1 MNRNIS
7 NLLRVLIAI
16 SFLFGW
22 AGVSVTQVQSQSDI
36 GIKDFSYGTSA
47 SAPTG
52 QKPQS
57 KLWYQDGIWW
67 GVLYTKT
74 ASAFEIYSL
83 DWSSQTWNST
93 GVLVDPRPRSSA
105 DALWTGD
112 QLFIASAMNPNVT
125 ALDTSLYVKQFSY
138 NAASKTYDLISSAV
152 LWDAAVE
159 SVVIDIDTT
168 GTLWAT
174 LTDLNQSDSMSVFV
188 AHTQGAQSNWITP
201 YVLPISGAEDLAIDD
216 ISTLA
221 AYNGNI
227 GVLWS
232 NQVTGDVNFAFHL
245 DGAGDDATDWTSN
258 PAVSGLPNYADDHL
272 NIKSLQADTSGQL
285 FAVIKT
291 SLNDIPPPN
300 SGQPLILLL
309 ILDNNGSWSRKEVA
323 TVADNHTRPIVL
335 IDNQNRQLYVFM
347 TLQYSDQTNG
357 AIYYK
362 QIDLDEPGAQFPAG
376 IGIPF
381 IEFTTDTHINN
392 ASSTKQALNG
402 TSNLVVIASDDHQDS
417 RFYFHNIMDLMD
429 PPPPPP
435 PPPVFNLY
443 LPLVVR

>member
-1 MNRNIS
+1 MKRNIRNS
-7 NLLRVLIAI
+7 LRLIIAI
-16 SFLFGW
+16 SFLLSL
-22 AGVSVTQVQSQSDI
+22 AGKSVAQVQGLSDF

-57 KLWYQDGIWW
+57 KLWFQDGIWW
-67 GVLYTKT
+67 GILYNKT
-74 ASAFEIYSL
+74 TSAFEIYSL
-83 DWSSQTWNST
+83 DWSSQTWQST
-93 GVLVDPRPRSSA
+93 GVLVDSRPRTSA
-105 DALWTGD
+105 DVLWTGD
-112 QLFIASAMNPNVT
+112 QLFIASAMNPNLTVP
-125 ALDTSLYVKQFSY
+125 DKKLYVKQFSY
-138 NAASKTYDLISSAV
+138 DAISKTYALVSYTE
-152 LWDAAVE
+152 LWGFAVE

-174 LTDLNQSDSMSVFV
+174 FTDYDQSGVMSVFV
-188 AHTQGAQSNWITP
+188 AHTQGNQSNWTTP
-201 YVLPISGAEDLAIDD
+201 YVLPISGADNLAVDD
-216 ISTLA
+216 ISTLV
-221 AYNGNI
+221 AYNGKI

-232 NQVTGDVNFAFHL
+232 NQVTGDINFAYHL
-245 DGAGDDATDWTSN
+245 DGAGDDATDWTFN

-272 NIKSLQADTSGQL
+272 NIKSLNADSSGQL

-291 SLNDIPPPN
+291 SLNDTPLPN
-300 SGQPLILLL
+300 SGQPLIVLL

-347 TLQYSDQTNG
+347 TLQYSGQPNG

-362 QIDLDEPGAQFPAG
+362 QIDLDDSGAQFPAG
-376 IGIPF
+376 IGTPF

-392 ASSTKQALNG
+392 ASSTKQVLNG
-402 TSNLVVIASDDHQDS
+402 ITDLVVIASDDHS
-417 RFYFHNIMDLMD
+417 RYYFHNFMDLQD
-429 PPPPPP
+429 PEAPP

-443 LPLVVR
+443 LPIVVK